1 MFALSGLTAKVLAA
15 LSRSG
20 LAIGTDAHPVISAT
34 IAATAIINQ
43 RDMFF
48 IFLPLYEVVVYPSR
62 TGPSNVLRSD
72 ESRRIARPI
81 TPGRLGALFCVF
93 VNTGFVYSTWLKSQ
107 HPRGCLMN
115 GRS

>member
-48 IFLPLYEVVVYPSR
+48 IFLPLFEVVVYPSR
-62 TGPSNVLRSD
+62 TGPSNVLQLD
-72 ESRRIARPI
+72 ETKYRPI
-81 TPGRLGALFCVF
+81 GRESAYCSSDNPRAPRCAFLCFC
-93 VNTGFVYSTWLKSQ
+93 
-107 HPRGCLMN
+107 
-115 GRS
+115 